1 MSTDASSGMG
11 EREGGIGG
19 LEGEREDVDDEC
31 TVGEDDVVEEEEV
44 FVVGGGGGSWIP
56 SSASSGLK

>member
-1 MSTDASSGMG
+1 MG